1 MSDEHERESERE
13 DARGDGP
20 DYEDPWG
27 DVQEHE
33 RERERAYEHAHEREL
48 EHDEHDHEDHSL
60 DFTVVNLKQV
70 EDQAQKFG
78 YAPYMES
85 RFARVPLRL
94 AASGLSYFRI
104 APNYRVPFGHF
115 HTEQEEIYVV
125 LAGNVR
131 ARVGH
136 EIVEL
141 GPFDALRVTPM
152 VTRNLEGG
160 PDGAELLVFGSPS
173 HDNRDAEVL
182 RGWWTD

>member
-1 MSDEHERESERE
+1 MSDERERGPGRDDDQER
-13 DARGDGP
+13 ARA
-20 DYEDPWG
+20 
-27 DVQEHE
+27 
-33 RERERAYEHAHEREL
+33 REREHEDAHEREL
-48 EHDEHDHEDHSL
+48 EHDEHDHEHHSL

-85 RFARVPLRL
+85 RFARVPLHL
-94 AASGLSYFRI
+94 KASGLSYFRI
-104 APNYRVPFGHF
+104 APTYRVPFGHF

-125 LAGNVR
+125 LSGSVR

-136 EIVEL
+136 ETLEL

-152 VTRNLEGG
+152 VTRQLEGG

-173 HDNRDAEVL
+173 HDNKDAEVL
-182 RGWWTD
+182 PGWWSD

>member
-1 MSDEHERESERE
+1 MSDE
-13 DARGDGP
+13 P
-20 DYEDPWG
+20 P
-27 DVQEHE
+27 
-33 RERERAYEHAHEREL
+33 RAYE
-48 EHDEHDHEDHSL
+48 DEHGHPHIGH
-60 DFTVVNLKQV
+60 DFTVVNLKRV

-85 RFARVPLRL
+85 RFARVPLEL

-125 LAGNVR
+125 LSGSAR

-136 EIVEL
+136 DIVDL
-141 GPFDALRVTPM
+141 GPFDALRVSPM

-160 PDGAELLVFGSPS
+160 PEGAELLAFGSPS
-173 HDNRDAEVL
+173 HGNRDAEML

>member
-1 MSDEHERESERE
+1 MSDDRDRDAPGD
-13 DARGDGP
+13 DARG
-20 DYEDPWG
+20 G
-27 DVQEHE
+27 DQEHE
-33 RERERAYEHAHEREL
+33 GAHERVNEQAHEREL
-48 EHDEHDHEDHSL
+48 EHDERRRAYEDEHGHPHL
-60 DFTVVNLKQV
+60 GEDFTVVNLKQV

-125 LAGNVR
+125 LSGSAR

-160 PDGAELLVFGSPS
+160 PEGAELLVFGSPS
-173 HDNRDAEVL
+173 HDNRDTEVL
-182 RGWWTD
+182 QGWWTD